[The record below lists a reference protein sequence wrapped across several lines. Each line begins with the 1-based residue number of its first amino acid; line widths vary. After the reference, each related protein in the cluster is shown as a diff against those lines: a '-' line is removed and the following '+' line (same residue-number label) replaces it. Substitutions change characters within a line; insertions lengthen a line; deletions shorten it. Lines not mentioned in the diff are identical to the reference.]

1 MGNRKAGRLK
11 SATGSTLPLIIGLA
25 ALVLATTLT
34 ISELQ
39 SLLLQRSRALSEAR
53 FAALFISKETT
64 GFPPV
69 VNFDYGSAVL
79 GEISDASSVTVVSSD
94 GKTFTATVCRAW
106 KSPFGIHP
114 EVEICDE
121 AKARVFASPV

>member
-1 MGNRKAGRLK
+1 VGNRKTSHLK
-11 SATGSTLPLIIGLA
+11 NSTGSTLPLIIGLA
-25 ALVLATTLT
+25 SLVLASTLT
-34 ISELQ
+34 ITELQ

-53 FAALFISKETT
+53 FAALFIAKETN

-69 VNFDYGSAVL
+69 LNFDYGSAVI
-79 GEISDASSVTVVSSD
+79 GEISDVSSVSVVSSD

-114 EVEICDE
+114 ELEICDE